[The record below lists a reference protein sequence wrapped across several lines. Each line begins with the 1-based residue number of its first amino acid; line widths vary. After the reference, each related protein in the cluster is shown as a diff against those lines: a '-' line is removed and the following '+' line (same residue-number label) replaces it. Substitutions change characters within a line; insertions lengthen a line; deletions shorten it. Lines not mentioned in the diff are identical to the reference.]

1 MYNLVSGLTTKL
13 IVVVVW
19 ISYNEKRLEAK
30 LLDLLDGSLILP
42 CISSFSLS
50 YLPWCSLL
58 SFDISFLICLTP
70 FSSSSL
76 LFIGFLSGLAMI
88 MFNGFFVQV
97 GPLEIIPSK
106 KGVLLWE

>member
-1 MYNLVSGLTTKL
+1 M
-13 IVVVVW
+13 VVW

-76 LFIGFLSGLAMI
+76 LFIGFLSGLVMI
-88 MFNGFFVQV
+88 ILDGFSCKW
-97 GPLEIIPSK
+97 GPLGLFLEKRGPTL
-106 KGVLLWE
+106 GMDVLVLELASVDWAP